1 MSAPTS
7 RPSFAAF
14 TCSTLFTGLSFQSAR
29 RARAA
34 EKRHGAQRGRRC
46 RTRESDEKGPSASF
60 HRRGPR
66 RPPPKP
72 PPGIGCAGEARA
84 RTGPFNAGPCESSFV
99 ARLPTW
105 KCSAFE
111 RRLCRRN
118 LGLLASDARG
128 PARGRPA
135 ARTASWGEVSEGGR
149 SPPPSGTYR
158 EYASRAALGRRLAAG
173 PFSSLEPERFSDGLL
188 GNSEG
193 GSASLPDLPPQRQVA
208 PAEPARPHGGEA
220 GARAGAPAF
229 FVSAGR
235 KPVRIGM

>member
-66 RPPPKP
+66 WPPPKP

-158 EYASRAALGRRLAAG
+158 EYASRAALGRRLAPG
-173 PFSSLEPERFSDGLL
+173 PFSTTSSRR
-188 GNSEG
+188 
-193 GSASLPDLPPQRQVA
+193 AAPPA
-208 PAEPARPHGGEA
+208 LEPARYP
-220 GARAGAPAF
+220 ARGLPPALPRRWP
-229 FVSAGR
+229 VAEGRRGVTDSMPLVAGR
-235 KPVRIGM
+235 GVAWCQRD